1 MIKLNQIKI
10 NSANPRLIKDD
21 RFKKLVQ
28 SVKEFPKM
36 MELRPIVIDDDG
48 TILGGNMRYRALK
61 ELGYKEIPDNWVKKA
76 SELTDE
82 EKRRFIIEDNVG
94 FGEWD
99 MDMLANEW
107 DAEELEEWGVEGIE
121 YSVATGDIEEDEIPE
136 TPKEAFS
143 KLGDLWTLG
152 RHRLLCG
159 DATKREDVEKLMNGQ
174 KADMVFTDP
183 PYNIGYDYWNY
194 LDNKEAGEYKKW
206 CEQWF
211 GILVKYSPV
220 ILISI
225 GQWNMKMWF
234 DIEKPL
240 GIIAW
245 IARNKTSG
253 SKISLFSVWEPILVY
268 AKKIKKFKRNK
279 ADVVEGLL
287 VRDEEEF
294 VHDVNKAIEY
304 VKNNCD
310 LVEINNKRQTD
321 VGLHKCPKQVR
332 LLKELL
338 LRYSSRHALILDVFG
353 GSGTTLIAAEQ
364 LNRTC
369 YMMEIDPMYCDVIVK
384 RYKALGKEDIIL
396 ERDGRL
402 IQYEEIKELLI

>member
-1 MIKLNQIKI
+1 MEIKTVKI
-10 NSANPRLIKDD
+10 NELKPHPKNPRVHPDSAID
-21 RFKKLVQ
+21 KLVR
-28 SVKEFPKM
+28 SIKEYGWTNPVLVSADGFVLAGHARLKAAEKAGISEVPVIYLPLEGAKAEAYLIADNRLQDETDWDYEKLKDLLQ
-36 MELRPIVIDDDG
+36 ELDTGEID
-48 TILGGNMRYRALK
+48 L
-61 ELGYKEIPDNWVKKA
+61 
-76 SELTDE
+76 ELTGFDME
-82 EKRRFIIEDNVG
+82 EIEDLVTQIHVPEEIIEDEVP
-94 FGEWD
+94 EPP
-99 MDMLANEW
+99 
-107 DAEELEEWGVEGIE
+107 EEPI
-121 YSVATGDIEEDEIPE
+121 TKPGDI
-136 TPKEAFS
+136 
-143 KLGDLWTLG
+143 WQLG
-152 RHRLLCG
+152 RHRLMCG
-159 DATKREDVEKLMNGQ
+159 DATVAEDVERLMDGK

-183 PYNIGYDYWNY
+183 PYNIGYDYWDY

-211 GILVKYSPV
+211 RILVKHSPI
-220 ILISI
+220 ILITI

-321 VGLHKCPKQVR
+321 VELHKCPKQVR

-364 LNRTC
+364 LSRTC
-369 YMMEIDPMYCDVIVK
+369 FMMEIDPVYCDVIVK
-384 RYKALGKEDIIL
+384 RWENLTGQKAVLAE
-396 ERDGRL
+396 
-402 IQYEEIKELLI
+402 

>member
-1 MIKLNQIKI
+1 
-10 NSANPRLIKDD
+10 
-21 RFKKLVQ
+21 
-28 SVKEFPKM
+28 
-36 MELRPIVIDDDG
+36 
-48 TILGGNMRYRALK
+48 MRYRALK

-294 VHDVNKAIEY
+294 VHDVNEAIEY

>member
-21 RFKKLVQ
+21 RFRKLVK
-28 SVKEFPKM
+28 SIKEFPKM
-36 MELRPIVIDDDG
+36 LELRPIVIDDDG

-82 EKRRFIIEDNVG
+82 EKRRFIIEDNVA
-94 FGEWD
+94 FGDWD

-183 PYNIGYDYWNY
+183 PYGMNLDTDWSSAKSSHKFASEKNALGGNKHRRVIGDNEDFTPELINTIFACFDYCKEIFLWGADYYSELLPDKNKGAWIVWDKR
-194 LDNKEAGEYKKW
+194 LDESTDKMYGSCFELCWSKTKHKRMIARVKWAGIFGTEKEPEHKRFHPTQKPLA
-206 CEQWF
+206 
-211 GILVKYSPV
+211 LVKWFFDYYS
-220 ILISI
+220 L
-225 GQWNMKMWF
+225 K
-234 DIEKPL
+234 D
-240 GIIAW
+240 
-245 IARNKTSG
+245 
-253 SKISLFSVWEPILVY
+253 
-268 AKKIKKFKRNK
+268 
-279 ADVVEGLL
+279 
-287 VRDEEEF
+287 
-294 VHDVNKAIEY
+294 
-304 VKNNCD
+304 KNNVVD
-310 LVEINNKRQTD
+310 L
-321 VGLHKCPKQVR
+321 
-332 LLKELL
+332 
-338 LRYSSRHALILDVFG
+338 YG
-353 GSGTTLIAAEQ
+353 GSGSTLIACEQ
-364 LNRTC
+364 LNRIC